1 MSNASVTAEILHA
14 TLPQCTDP
22 QKWADAL
29 NPALLKYGIV
39 TVARVSSF
47 LAQTGYESSQY
58 NRLSE
63 NLNYSTAKRLMQV
76 WPRRFPTEDSGL
88 PYVKNSEG
96 LANFVY
102 AGRLGN
108 GNIASG
114 DGFRYRG
121 RGIIQ
126 VTGRANYAAAA
137 KELQLDLV
145 GNPDLLLQP
154 ANAALSAAWF
164 WSSRGLN
171 ELADDTTGDNDL
183 EDFTEITRRI
193 NGGTVGLKDRLAL
206 YYAVESRF
214 V

>member
-14 TLPQCTDP
+14 TLPLCPDP

-29 NPALLKYGIV
+29 NPALLKYGIT

-63 NLNYSTAKRLMQV
+63 NLNYSTAKRLMLV
-76 WPRRFPTEDSGL
+76 WPRRFPTESSAL
-88 PYVKNSEG
+88 PYVKNPEG

-108 GNIASG
+108 GDAASG

-126 VTGRANYAAAA
+126 VTGRANYAAAG

-171 ELADDTTGDNDL
+171 ELADDNTGDNDL

-206 YYAVESRF
+206 YHAVESRF
-214 V
+214 A